1 MLRIL
6 YLITLAARGKS
17 QVILWVSES
26 SSYKGDSVRLCSA
39 IEWRTSCFANSGKR
53 NKRVGVF
60 LSWGSLRGS
69 RGFGIAFG
77 ESPSD
82 RVAPNHSVIERC
94 EDVIKGLER
103 KR

>member
-1 MLRIL
+1 MF
-6 YLITLAARGKS
+6 YGS
-17 QVILWVSES
+17 QSHPHTKETP
-26 SSYKGDSVRLCSA
+26 SVYFQPLNGELLVLQ
-39 IEWRTSCFANSGKR
+39 IPGNGISGL
-53 NKRVGVF
+53 GFF

-103 KR
+103 KSGARSRSPHLRGTAES